1 MNAIHTWLCDLAVS
15 SWHCWEQVLQKSLV
29 TCLSRTRR
37 KRIWL
42 GLGQK
47 DWTNGE
53 GMRTMC
59 LKDSSSDFPTCHSVS
74 HSQNPEKSVSMSNSN
89 GKNTNSVVHGD
100 SSALGLNVNVGCV
113 QVRGLGEFPWENKE
127 RRLRNY
133 YVYTC
138 IKGYFVVRVRKSV
151 KHIQILTL
159 FKTENIGIPNQ
170 TKKKQKERKQAP
182 VIHKFQVYEY
192 LWLHIL
198 SMNPYYMSTHPKNTY

>member
-1 MNAIHTWLCDLAVS
+1 MWPGSVLLALLRAGTPEEPGDLPQQDPWKKNLAGVRA
-15 SWHCWEQVLQKSLV
+15 EGLDQRGRNEDNVLERLQLWFSYLSLSV
-29 TCLSRTRR
+29 PFPEPRE
-37 KRIWL
+37 
-42 GLGQK
+42 LGQ
-47 DWTNGE
+47 
-53 GMRTMC
+53 
-59 LKDSSSDFPTCHSVS
+59 H
-74 HSQNPEKSVSMSNSN
+74 MSNSN

-170 TKKKQKERKQAP
+170 TKKKQKERKQVP

-198 SMNPYYMSTHPKNTY
+198 SMNPYYMSPHPKNIY